1 MRRLTLAKYTRM
13 HGVRRFS
20 SGIGCACA
28 LLVSWS
34 APANAAT
41 FELGWRAPSAC
52 PTQAEVL
59 AKATRLLGHE
69 PGATL
74 ERPLAVDAL
83 VEQLPDDTWRLE
95 LTLGDQSPTRS
106 VAASSCDE
114 LADADALL
122 IALSIDP
129 SLDPGAIAPVAPATA
144 PEPAAPPEPVPAPSE
159 PVAPSPPAH
168 VAEEWTTDAEPW
180 QLRLGAG
187 LALWT
192 GRLPGLAPGA
202 QAHVS
207 LGRAR
212 ASLSLDLGFF
222 PPQHAGIAG
231 SEAGGALWLASAG
244 PKLGYALLL
253 GAASVTPHLGAE
265 LQLVRG
271 SGSGV
276 ENPSSAQAVLVGV
289 EAGTRVGLQ
298 LAKSWQGYAEG
309 AVSGLVWRPRFVLD
323 GVGQVHQPER
333 LGLRFGLGAEWR
345 AW

>member
-1 MRRLTLAKYTRM
+1 M
-13 HGVRRFS
+13 
-20 SGIGCACA
+20 
-28 LLVSWS
+28 
-34 APANAAT
+34 
-41 FELGWRAPSAC
+41 
-52 PTQAEVL
+52 L

-83 VEQLPDDTWRLE
+83 VEQLPDATWRLE
-95 LTLGDQSPTRS
+95 LTLGDTSPTRR

-114 LADADALL
+114 LGDAAALL

-129 SLDPGAIAPVAPATA
+129 TLDPSASASTAPATA
-144 PEPAAPPEPVPAPSE
+144 LEPAAPLEPLPASSE
-159 PVAPSPPAH
+159 PAAPSPTAPVPEQRAT
-168 VAEEWTTDAEPW
+168 EAEPW

-187 LALWT
+187 LALWAR
-192 GRLPGLAPGA
+192 RLPGLAPGA
-202 QAHVS
+202 QGHVS
-207 LGRAR
+207 LGRGR

-231 SEAGGALWLASAG
+231 SEAGGELWLASAG
-244 PKLGYALLL
+244 PKLGYAIVL
-253 GAASVTPHLGAE
+253 GAASVTPRLGAE
-265 LQLVRG
+265 LQLLQG

-289 EAGTRVGLQ
+289 EAGARVSLE

-309 AVSGLVWRPRFVLD
+309 AVSALVWRPRFVLD

>member
-1 MRRLTLAKYTRM
+1 M
-13 HGVRRFS
+13 HGVRRFC
-20 SGIGCACA
+20 SGIGCAGA
-28 LLVSWS
+28 LLVPWS
-34 APANAAT
+34 AHANAST
-41 FELGWRAPSAC
+41 FDVAWQAPAAC
-52 PTQAEVL
+52 PTREDVL
-59 AKATRLLGHE
+59 ARTTRLLGHE

-83 VEQLPDDTWRLE
+83 VELLPEDIWRLQ
-95 LTLGDQSPTRS
+95 LMLGDQSPTRT
-106 VAASSCDE
+106 VTASSCDE
-114 LADADALL
+114 LGDAAALL

-129 SLDPGAIAPVAPATA
+129 TLDPAATVPAAPATT
-144 PEPAAPPEPVPAPSE
+144 PEPAAPPERLPAPVELAAPAPE
-159 PVAPSPPAH
+159 PVAKQPSRSEA
-168 VAEEWTTDAEPW
+168 APW

-192 GRLPGLAPGA
+192 GRLPGLAPGP

-207 LGRAR
+207 LARAR
-212 ASLSLDLGFF
+212 ASLSLDVGFF

-231 SEAGGALWLASAG
+231 SEAGGELWLASVG
-244 PKLGYALLL
+244 PKLGYGFTV
-253 GAASVTPHLGAE
+253 GAASLTPRLGAE

-298 LAKSWQGYAEG
+298 LAKSWQGYADG
-309 AVSGLVWRPRFVLD
+309 AVSALIWRPRFVLE